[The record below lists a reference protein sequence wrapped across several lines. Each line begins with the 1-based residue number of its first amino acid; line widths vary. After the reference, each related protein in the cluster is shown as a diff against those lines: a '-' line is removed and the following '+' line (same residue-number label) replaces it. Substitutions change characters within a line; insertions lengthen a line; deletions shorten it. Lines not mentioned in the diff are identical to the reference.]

1 MEPRPV
7 LRKNLGL
14 IIKNDIIRENERLSR
29 SPSYERCG
37 MLSPYQDKSPLHSPS
52 YTNRDFGMSITRSQR
67 DLLSPSYGLASV
79 RSTSPSLSSHRD
91 SFSLHR
97 DSLSSHRDSLSIHR
111 DRLSSHP
118 DSLSSHRDSLSSNRD
133 SWSSPRDRLS
143 SHRDTLSSPRD
154 ILHSTWQKESRA
166 RSPGLSYRSVHKY
179 DEEILL
185 STERQ
190 RRSTSVDRHVPTG
203 SSLSYYREDR
213 SFLDRTDL
221 RATRSPSPFSRSS
234 FSDRLHSPFSERGNY
249 RDVSPLV
256 SQERLYS
263 PNRNRNSSSVHDT
276 GGKSPEESVSY
287 TKQSHQDRHSVG
299 IQRKQIISSQENY
312 FTPIIQD
319 EKSHKDLT
327 SHDTLSSGQACDVQH
342 IPTQPCISSNNPPA
356 VTIQDEKSND
366 SDFSNQSSS
375 QTFPRNQSTN
385 ERQEKT
391 EESLHSSISKRSVS
405 ADEKMFLSVEGG
417 HLILQATGG
426 AVVKSGQ
433 RTFSVMMGQPK
444 RISEDKS
451 TLERRLSLNE
461 NSLVGQ
467 KGASSF
473 IEASS
478 TDDFDNISM
487 KGRETKSNKGVS
499 RISDDCENMVKGPK
513 DVNTG
518 SKASVRDAGI
528 SKAEAVDLK
537 TEAFKKETGKMNDRE
552 VQNKLDNVTIDK
564 INAGAKTESQS
575 NKKFDSVK
583 MTEVDVEVKKNEKEG
598 TNDKEKQYLKCSKD
612 KASEDCEERRARSG
626 QREGR
631 GQSRRLVSDQ
641 EDRRD
646 RRSRSRTPVRFL
658 LVSNKLE
665 TSGSKDSPCCVKD
678 HSSTDRKAT
687 TKSNESDQMTSKSQK
702 IKTTKDV
709 DEEIATEAQKKKVP
723 NEESWSNEKIS
734 QVKIQRQSH
743 NTSKET
749 MPSIEKISKAGG
761 EIQAKSS
768 DIKQTE
774 TKKDAGQTHSS
785 TDSEKVQ
792 ISEKHAKIVVGR
804 PKSIM
809 EPENTK
815 SMSSFQDETE
825 FNHDTLMSRKK
836 ELAQERT
843 VHGKTS
849 SSDCKVIT
857 LTLKP
862 VAQETNLGEI
872 SIVKKEDSAVNTK
885 KNLAGDA
892 NKFMQGSKDDTK
904 SSPISKEV
912 SFLEDK
918 KATGKEI
925 PVIVIKDEV
934 VKRNDLESPKATDS
948 KDRTDNQSN
957 FGFNRDRLFA
967 KLDPR
972 GYKIENLRR
981 KSSSSSDS
989 SLKSPDVFSEGK
1001 ISPDAFSSGQY
1012 TSFEYSTEK
1021 ELTHKKEGMRVISSS
1036 EDTKKSKKGKQ
1047 ILPELLPPSEPV
1059 LQKAKQ
1065 DPVQSNI
1072 QIAEELDQRKPNKK
1086 VDEGPAATQNEKKQN
1101 STDHNSMSKSI
1112 KDNSGHYKSDDTK
1125 PSVLES
1131 DTSSDR
1137 ADKKKTESK
1146 TVDDRKQAI
1155 QKDQTNTTFKDL
1167 IRKTRSR
1174 LHGVSDDSE
1183 SDQQNNTIS
1192 KPQEMSPKPKKKQES
1207 PDIAKHLESKSNA
1220 VEKLSS
1226 QEHKSVGSERNSK
1239 NGSEDRAK
1247 SLSSS
1252 EGSDTKV
1259 SINPG
1264 GTSIK
1269 MLNDSSLKGGDTK
1282 IGSPLT
1288 KLKDT
1293 KTKMKQS
1300 EVEFEFKT
1308 QSKEVPVSQILNT
1321 KVLDKSAAKG
1331 GESKQ
1336 SEKEF
1341 KQKIVKDKDGQ
1352 KEILF
1357 KPQNKIRSTSETN
1370 EQSVNLTTI
1379 KTEKLENTKNSVDK
1393 NKLTESSVSTG
1404 NLGES
1409 SSNINQP
1416 RKAEVSSNSSSNITT
1431 KGSESSKD
1439 TGEDNL
1445 VSNRSDVKEV
1455 TKMTENRNELS
1466 SKSVTKLGSPKQRR
1480 EKQALSDDIT
1490 QMTDIK
1496 VDLKQ
1501 ARANLQNKKKDKISS
1516 TEITAESREG
1526 IIGKKSVTDGNS
1538 KIHET
1543 TTMAPESP
1551 LIISSVEK
1559 EQKISS
1565 PKCLPKL
1572 EKTEQVDNF
1581 EKETISPTLTKRR
1594 TDNSKQNVID
1604 NKDTAGFKDVIGNLK
1619 ASLKTKPKDT
1629 KSLVSEK
1636 ESTNIYQLKKL
1647 DNSAQ
1652 QKTQEKQLLEDK
1664 SEKFTT
1670 ETRKYD
1676 STDKQKE
1683 FTFKK
1688 GKETKERDMS
1698 KTLDLENDKKLSLN
1712 KLQDERKEQ
1721 KLKMNIIKSEV
1732 IVSESVS
1739 TTIEKAEETDVTDKK
1754 SNEKKSDERKMDKKA
1769 QLNESVQTKSDDI
1782 CLKDVISQTKGKLQK
1797 PSKSINNKT
1806 DQCQDVKQSKPG
1818 DQDPIKDKEPKGSK
1832 TKTQNFKDNES
1843 VGRDLKDSKARA
1855 QNVNDDKPVDQD
1867 LIDKDSKTRGQ
1878 CLKDK
1883 KSVDKDLKDRGVQ
1896 DVKDNKSIDQDFE
1909 KSNARDQCSKD
1920 TMTVGQDLK
1929 DIKDFKDNKT
1939 IVKDLKDINTK
1950 VPNFNDN
1957 TSRGQNLKDNKS
1969 VGLDLKVNQSKVKD
1983 LKDNKA
1989 GVVDSL
1995 KDSRPGRGDLTPG
2008 HNNLDHKKTG
2018 GTKDKDIKLGD
2029 IRLTGNK
2036 SGGLDTRDRE
2046 LESTNQENN
2055 KLVVSDIKNTEKTTA
2070 GGQDLKKSYDKTGG
2084 RDIQVK
2090 KIGQEN
2096 FKDSEKKFQ
2105 GHKDYITAQDPSD
2118 KLNAKHFKE
2127 DKERVIEYKE
2137 RSNSVNVKNY
2147 AVKETKALGSNSTD
2161 NASSVKDST
2170 LTTKSRETRDLKLNE
2185 NNAFDKKTQR
2195 NPNQINKYQT
2205 ELEDAQKRRAPS
2217 NNLSKKLANK
2227 DPKERAQLDKSAL
2240 DNVTNIMDKQTTEVS
2255 IKQEGE
2261 KSKNRHHTSKTADGK
2276 TIVPDTGNTKSISS
2290 SDVNLHSQ
2298 ADDKVHSTQNTG
2310 SSAKESKLVNQE
2322 KESNEMCQGTSML
2335 GTHRKKQSNAKN
2347 EAEGIGVTDSLSNLD
2362 REEETFS
2369 YSLTKLKTAREADS
2383 NTELKK
2389 PSRVHLQNGD
2399 RQDSSSEKKH
2409 VNNANVQDPPQEIKS
2424 VNIQPRISAK
2434 NRSVNSTETTHDVSK
2449 DNKSTKVKTD
2459 VSEESGKNKDSGT
2472 ARKKSKVLREF
2483 VTINDVTPVSYTEH
2497 AEVKMKDI
2505 HESRVNESII
2515 ARKPDEKVVKI
2526 ETGDIKD
2533 CESKSL
2539 KMEELDL
2546 KENSNEKSL
2555 NLPKIS
2561 MTSSVNSKKK
2571 SDLDSTSLQESER
2584 TLSLK
2589 ESQPNGDT
2597 ETSTGNK
2604 TKSNK
2609 IDLLQTK
2616 TKGRHKFVLPA
2627 LKSAKAKT
2635 DVKSKNENEDV
2646 YESGNDIGVNKN
2658 GVKGKLGETR
2668 TGKTKDII
2676 ESTKID
2682 EKKST
2687 GGEATPKSTLKVTFE
2702 TKENYST
2709 ESEVNGS
2716 HQTKHQGNIKNTQ
2729 YGKEV
2734 KHSSGSPKQTRK
2746 KMATA
2751 GNESA
2756 VQETQK
2762 KVQFK
2767 DVDKDYQRK
2776 VYAQEVAKKIQTSI
2790 IAEMRN
2796 KLRSKATAIEKH
2808 QERIKA
2814 KESRAVDNIT
2824 PEPKVPETTNESEVK
2839 GRPEMLKKSKAVT
2852 GVALDKNVHSS
2863 ETEKTLQKV
2872 SSLGES
2878 LKKQE
2883 KEPSIISSNENKHLV
2898 IESQGNVKSRQ
2909 NEGQVTNKE
2918 TKSIP
2923 SDETKIKIPPKNGEV
2938 KLETDK
2944 KVSEFKED
2952 SKLNKKDIQISKGVE
2967 SKHDND
2973 IQFISTSFSGPE
2985 HDTVSYK
2992 GRGDKSSATLVN
3004 KNHTDVCEDRD
3015 KNAEVKLSEKGFFNV
3030 SKYITNT
3037 KIQEFKKKL
3046 NTDVT
3051 HSKKDEKDKLSEKDI
3066 QISKG
3071 VEPRQINDIQFIS
3084 TSFSGPDSPTSY
3096 STGSK
3101 EDQKSPE
3108 LTYKRFDFDES
3119 SESKSLSSDSTVKE
3133 EQVSDDEVEDTTNED
3148 IMAELRKL
3156 LPLEIF
3162 SSRKRHV
3169 EESSIEDDTPCDCC
3183 ECQGSSDEEYSVDGR
3198 IPQLSVIGEE
3208 DEEAVSVFD
3217 PDNEEME
3224 FHRKFME
3231 KVYGRNPRASKVFN
3245 PGVIVESGSDS
3256 SENGE
3261 TEEQEIEEFEGKKKP
3276 VFDIEAF
3283 LKYTGN
3289 VEDWLERIEDLV
3301 PPRLPIEK
3309 PELYTIS
3316 PESVTLTW
3324 KRARVPDK
3332 IRDTCNLTYTV
3343 EVRNP
3348 PNLDWREL
3356 VTSLTSTNT
3365 DIKGL
3370 HPRLDYLFRIRAWNE
3385 YGCSEP
3391 SLPVSLHRPIEL
3403 SDDYDSG
3410 EDWDE
3415 QYRVTLG
3422 DLDTPIDEAPPKLPM
3437 ETPRIRDSGETAM
3450 LSWFPARIPAY
3461 AKKTPITYIIEIK
3474 EPHVPGWSRLTSGI
3488 SDTNYMIEGLRPT
3501 QDYQF
3506 RVKAETQ
3513 YGVSDPTLPAS
3524 LDRPKEIGKKSDFLA
3539 DPGYYEIF
3547 KRDWDSHTD
3556 KNKRSS
3562 VDLLREDIDLPIKR
3576 EPQSPGVPPRIPSS
3590 RPLISHQYPDR
3601 LTLSWMPAR
3610 VPSYVKSQKLTYIVE
3625 VREPPST
3632 LWRSL
3637 TDNLRDTEY
3646 DVTNLNPEQD
3656 YLFRVRAKNE
3666 YGLSEP
3672 TMPVSVIRERDEY
3685 VPHSYSRS
3693 GSFDSGSPWVRSR
3706 ASSVESLRK
3715 QKSFDFTDD
3724 ESDIFINREK
3734 KACPPEFKATNEDVH
3749 YGVEGSSCKVI
3760 LGVKGY
3766 PLPSTSWFFM
3776 GTEVDYG
3783 NSFKANISP
3792 SGNAT
3797 LEIIKL
3803 TKDLVGEY
3811 KCTAENEHGTATKV
3825 VRLQLADQ
3833 PTVLDPISDLTL
3845 DSHKSGKLVCRVD
3858 GFPYPT
3864 VKFLKDSRP
3873 LAGSSRLRV
3882 DFEPPDTWTLTLDK
3896 AITTDSGVY
3905 TCVAEN
3911 MAGKATCS
3919 AKVTIEENEDDLD
3932 RDLMAKPLPY
3942 REAFMEDY
3950 YYVLEEIGRGRH
3962 GIVRRVLDKFTGSQ
3976 YAAKFIHVC
3985 DEHQRR
3991 FFRTELNVLRWL
4003 NQRGVPKVVDAFV
4016 TERRIVIITEIVT
4029 DYDIIDSLLQSPT
4042 PTESMVA
4049 AHIKQLLLVIKE
4061 LHKAAVLHLDIK
4073 PSNIRFGTN
4082 NDLTLIDFGFSERIQ
4097 RNKEVR
4103 KNYGTPGFCSPEQVH
4118 NEPVSEASDVWS
4130 IGATVYTLLTGL
4142 SPFGGSTEQE
4152 VLQSTIQYRW
4162 QEVDGLSPDAKD
4174 FLSKILIRNQKE
4186 RMTVDG
4192 CLSHPWIKNSES
4204 QGGVINKEGLS
4215 EFQAQYKLK
4224 SRSAATR
4231 GPVLLQSLL
4240 SVLEGRQET
4249 GIRLGKD
4256 SATGEL
4262 SFPESGL
4269 YGEYLDQESWFDW
4282 QSRYYYG
4289 LDADE
4294 SETESVCEDPVLKK
4308 EREWLQMAEDQ
4319 KQQLQRPQDF
4329 FPKEEEEED
4338 NPQFTIK
4345 LHDTYYKPGDKI
4357 ALSCHVTGSSNVSV
4371 SWFQNEELISDGK
4384 RMKTTLSEDGIA
4396 SLVISSAKAY
4406 DDGIYKCTARNKT
4419 GKSSTYARVMVGETP
4434 SQPGRPVISQVS
4446 SCDVL
4451 LLWEPPENDGNSD
4464 IINYRVDYRQSGSD
4478 CWCLGTFS
4486 INECA
4491 LVTGLTPDT
4500 SYRFRV
4506 CCLNKLGNSP
4516 YSVSSVLITT
4526 KPKGS
4531 ADISLDP
4538 FTISQLSKQHEGL
4551 SFYQPP
4557 KNIVSPEDVRSREI
4571 TLQTS
4576 NVEEFYSFS
4585 NILWRGKFSS
4595 YVRSTDK
4602 TNKNNYITKITPC
4615 SDSNKDSL
4623 TRELEFLRTINHER
4637 FVHLYGA
4644 YFYLDQY
4651 YWILEYLSGV
4661 NVVEHF
4667 SYKSKYTEDMVA
4679 IVIRQVLDG
4688 LQFLH
4693 YHGYAH
4699 LNIQPSSIMMV
4710 NRRRLDVRIV
4720 DFGLVQKV
4728 IKEGQIVP
4736 RDGNP
4741 EFMAPEVV
4749 VKETTSYPADIWSV
4763 GVLAFLL
4770 LSGESPFKGQDEET
4784 TFANIAYNRYNALS
4798 LYENITKEA
4807 LKFIFRV
4814 LKRVAR
4820 NRMTADEC
4828 LEDKW
4833 LQTSETML
4841 KFRTEAVF
4849 PTVKLRNYVTESF
4862 LESLKVSEVQLL
4874 RLREKFLI
4882 TQEAKVEQTLPKAKS
4897 EGEKENPEEQADK
4910 PAVSKK
4916 EVKETD
4922 VTEETSNN
4930 IANEAIDEALS
4941 SENVS

>member
-1 MEPRPV
+1 MHLMQNYILEVKMEPRPL

-52 YTNRDFGMSITRSQR
+52 YANRDFGMSSTRSQR
-67 DLLSPSYGLASV
+67 DLLSPSYGLTSV
-79 RSTSPSLSSHRD
+79 RATSPSLSSHRD

-111 DRLSSHP
+111 DSLSSYQDARSLHRDSLSSHR

-133 SWSSPRDRLS
+133 SWSSQRDSLS

-154 ILHSTWQKESRA
+154 ILYSTWQRESRA

-185 STERQ
+185 SSERQ
-190 RRSTSVDRHVPTG
+190 RRSTSVDRPVTTG

-221 RATRSPSPFSRSS
+221 RATRSPSPFSKPSY
-234 FSDRLHSPFSERGNY
+234 SDRLNSPFSERGNY

-263 PNRNRNSSSVHDT
+263 PNRNRDSPSVHDI
-276 GGKSPEESVSY
+276 GSKSREESVSY
-287 TKQSHQDRHSVG
+287 TKQSHQDRHYVG

-319 EKSHKDLT
+319 EKFHKDLT
-327 SHDTLSSGQACDVQH
+327 SHDPLSSGQACDVQH
-342 IPTQPCISSNNPPA
+342 IPTQPCISSNNPTA

-487 KGRETKSNKGVS
+487 KGRETKSNKRVS
-499 RISDDCENMVKGPK
+499 RISDDCENIVKGPK

-537 TEAFKKETGKMNDRE
+537 TEAFKKETGKMNDKE

-575 NKKFDSVK
+575 NKKFDSVN

-598 TNDKEKQYLKCSKD
+598 KNDKEKQYSKCSKD
-612 KASEDCEERRARSG
+612 KASEECEERRARSG
-626 QREGR
+626 EREGR

-665 TSGSKDSPCCVKD
+665 TSGGKDSPCCVKD
-678 HSSTDRKAT
+678 HSCSTDRKA
-687 TKSNESDQMTSKSQK
+687 SGQMTSKTQK
-702 IKTTKDV
+702 NKTTKDV

-749 MPSIEKISKAGG
+749 MPSIDKISKAGG
-761 EIQAKSS
+761 EIHAKSS

-849 SSDCKVIT
+849 SSGCKVIT

-872 SIVKKEDSAVNTK
+872 SVVKKEDSAVNTK

-892 NKFMQGSKDDTK
+892 NNVMQGSKDDTK

-972 GYKIENLRR
+972 GYKMENLRR

-1001 ISPDAFSSGQY
+1001 ISPDPFSSGQY

-1021 ELTHKKEGMRVISSS
+1021 ELTHKKEGMRVISSL
-1036 EDTKKSKKGKQ
+1036 EGTKESKKGGQ

-1131 DTSSDR
+1131 DTNSDR
-1137 ADKKKTESK
+1137 ADKKRTESK

-1207 PDIAKHLESKSNA
+1207 PDLAKHLESKSNA

-1269 MLNDSSLKGGDTK
+1269 MLNDSSLMGGDTK

-1300 EVEFEFKT
+1300 EVESDFKT
-1308 QSKEVPVSQILNT
+1308 QSKEVPVPQILNT
-1321 KVLDKSAAKG
+1321 KVLDKTAVKG

-1341 KQKIVKDKDGQ
+1341 EQKIVKDKDSQ

-1357 KPQNKIRSTSETN
+1357 EPQNKLRSTAETN

-1431 KGSESSKD
+1431 KGSES

-1455 TKMTENRNELS
+1455 TKMTEDRNELS

-1490 QMTDIK
+1490 QTTDIK

-1501 ARANLQNKKKDKISS
+1501 ARANLQNKKKDKISN

-1551 LIISSVEK
+1551 SLISSVEK

-1594 TDNSKQNVID
+1594 MDNSKQNVLD
-1604 NKDTAGFKDVIGNLK
+1604 NKDTAGFKDVIGNMK
-1619 ASLKTKPKDT
+1619 ASLKTKPKDA

-1652 QKTQEKQLLEDK
+1652 QKSKEKQLLEDK

-1688 GKETKERDMS
+1688 GKETKERDMF
-1698 KTLDLENDKKLSLN
+1698 KTLDLENDKKPSLN

-1721 KLKMNIIKSEV
+1721 KLKMNIIKSDVNV
-1732 IVSESVS
+1732 IESVS
-1739 TTIEKAEETDVTDKK
+1739 TTIKKAEETDVKDKK

-1769 QLNESVQTKSDDI
+1769 QLNDSVQTKSDDI
-1782 CLKDVISQTKGKLQK
+1782 CLKDVISQTKGNLQK

-1806 DQCQDVKQSKPG
+1806 DQCHDVKQSKPG

-1855 QNVNDDKPVDQD
+1855 QNVNDNKPVDQD
-1867 LIDKDSKTRGQ
+1867 FIDKDSKTRGQ

-1883 KSVDKDLKDRGVQ
+1883 KSVDKDLKDRGVKG
-1896 DVKDNKSIDQDFE
+1896 VKDNKSIDREIE

-1920 TMTVGQDLK
+1920 TRSVGQDLK

-1939 IVKDLKDINTK
+1939 TVKDLKDINTK

-1957 TSRGQNLKDNKS
+1957 KSRGQNLKDIKS
-1969 VGLDLKVNQSKVKD
+1969 VGLDLKVNQSKVED
-1983 LKDNKA
+1983 SKDNKV
-1989 GVVDSL
+1989 GVGDSL
-1995 KDSRPGRGDLTPG
+1995 KDNRPGSRDVTQG

-2029 IRLTGNK
+2029 IKLTGNK

-2046 LESTNQENN
+2046 LESRNQEDK
-2055 KLVVSDIKNTEKTTA
+2055 KLVVSDIKNTEKTTT
-2070 GGQDLKKSYDKTGG
+2070 GGQDHKKSNDKTGG

-2090 KIGQEN
+2090 KVGQEN

-2105 GHKDYITAQDPSD
+2105 GHKDYITARDPTD
-2118 KLNAKHFKE
+2118 KLNANFFKE
-2127 DKERVIEYKE
+2127 DKERGIENKE
-2137 RSNSVNVKNY
+2137 KSNSVNVKNY

-2161 NASSVKDST
+2161 NASSVKDSA
-2170 LTTKSRETRDLKLNE
+2170 LTTKSVETRDLKLNE

-2205 ELEDAQKRRAPS
+2205 ELEDAQKRTAPS

-2347 EAEGIGVTDSLSNLD
+2347 EVEGIGVTDSLSNLD
-2362 REEETFS
+2362 RKEATS

-2389 PSRVHLQNGD
+2389 PSRVRQNGD
-2399 RQDSSSEKKH
+2399 KQDSSSEKKH

-2434 NRSVNSTETTHDVSK
+2434 NRSVNSTEATHDVSK
-2449 DNKSTKVKTD
+2449 DNKSTKAKTD

-2505 HESRVNESII
+2505 HESKVNESII
-2515 ARKPDEKVVKI
+2515 ARKPDEKNVKI

-2546 KENSNEKSL
+2546 KENNNEKSL

-2561 MTSSVNSKKK
+2561 MTSSVNSNKK

-2589 ESQPNGDT
+2589 ESQPNEDT

-2646 YESGNDIGVNKN
+2646 YESGNDNGVNKN
-2658 GVKGKLGETR
+2658 GLKGKMGGTC
-2668 TGKTKDII
+2668 TGKTDNKDII

-2687 GGEATPKSTLKVTFE
+2687 RGEATPKSTLKVTFE
-2702 TKENYST
+2702 TEENYST
-2709 ESEVNGS
+2709 ESEVKGS

-2839 GRPEMLKKSKAVT
+2839 GRPEMLKKSRAVT
-2852 GVALDKNVHSS
+2852 GVGLDKNVHSS

-2883 KEPSIISSNENKHLV
+2883 KERSLISSNEKKHLV

-2923 SDETKIKIPPKNGEV
+2923 SDDTEIKIPPKKAEV

-2944 KVSEFKED
+2944 KVSEFKKD
-2952 SKLNKKDIQISKGVE
+2952 SKLNEKDIQISKGVE
-2967 SKHDND
+2967 LKHDND
-2973 IQFISTSFSGPE
+2973 IQFVSTSFSGPE
-2985 HDTVSYK
+2985 HDSVSYK
-2992 GRGDKSSATLVN
+2992 GRGDKSSANLVN
-3004 KNHTDVCEDRD
+3004 KNHTDVCEDKD
-3015 KNAEVKLSEKGFFNV
+3015 KDAEVKLSDKGFFNV

-3084 TSFSGPDSPTSY
+3084 TSFSGPDSPTSN

-3162 SSRKRHV
+3162 SSRRRHV
-3169 EESSIEDDTPCDCC
+3169 EESLIEDDTPCDCC

-3261 TEEQEIEEFEGKKKP
+3261 TEEQEIEEFEGRKKP

-3289 VEDWLERIEDLV
+3289 VEDWLERIEDLGNI
-3301 PPRLPIEK
+3301 PGML
-3309 PELYTIS
+3309 
-3316 PESVTLTW
+3316 
-3324 KRARVPDK
+3324 
-3332 IRDTCNLTYTV
+3332 
-3343 EVRNP
+3343 
-3348 PNLDWREL
+3348 L
-3356 VTSLTSTNT
+3356 VTMY
-3365 DIKGL
+3365 
-3370 HPRLDYLFRIRAWNE
+3370 H
-3385 YGCSEP
+3385 
-3391 SLPVSLHRPIEL
+3391 
-3403 SDDYDSG
+3403 
-3410 EDWDE
+3410 
-3415 QYRVTLG
+3415 
-3422 DLDTPIDEAPPKLPM
+3422 
-3437 ETPRIRDSGETAM
+3437 
-3450 LSWFPARIPAY
+3450 
-3461 AKKTPITYIIEIK
+3461 
-3474 EPHVPGWSRLTSGI
+3474 
-3488 SDTNYMIEGLRPT
+3488 
-3501 QDYQF
+3501 
-3506 RVKAETQ
+3506 
-3513 YGVSDPTLPAS
+3513 
-3524 LDRPKEIGKKSDFLA
+3524 
-3539 DPGYYEIF
+3539 
-3547 KRDWDSHTD
+3547 
-3556 KNKRSS
+3556 
-3562 VDLLREDIDLPIKR
+3562 
-3576 EPQSPGVPPRIPSS
+3576 
-3590 RPLISHQYPDR
+3590 
-3601 LTLSWMPAR
+3601 
-3610 VPSYVKSQKLTYIVE
+3610 
-3625 VREPPST
+3625 
-3632 LWRSL
+3632 
-3637 TDNLRDTEY
+3637 
-3646 DVTNLNPEQD
+3646 
-3656 YLFRVRAKNE
+3656 
-3666 YGLSEP
+3666 
-3672 TMPVSVIRERDEY
+3672 
-3685 VPHSYSRS
+3685 
-3693 GSFDSGSPWVRSR
+3693 
-3706 ASSVESLRK
+3706 
-3715 QKSFDFTDD
+3715 
-3724 ESDIFINREK
+3724 
-3734 KACPPEFKATNEDVH
+3734 
-3749 YGVEGSSCKVI
+3749 
-3760 LGVKGY
+3760 
-3766 PLPSTSWFFM
+3766 
-3776 GTEVDYG
+3776 
-3783 NSFKANISP
+3783 
-3792 SGNAT
+3792 
-3797 LEIIKL
+3797 KL
-3803 TKDLVGEY
+3803 TKYCL
-3811 KCTAENEHGTATKV
+3811 
-3825 VRLQLADQ
+3825 
-3833 PTVLDPISDLTL
+3833 
-3845 DSHKSGKLVCRVD
+3845 KLHTECCE
-3858 GFPYPT
+3858 GM
-3864 VKFLKDSRP
+3864 LS
-3873 LAGSSRLRV
+3873 L
-3882 DFEPPDTWTLTLDK
+3882 
-3896 AITTDSGVY
+3896 
-3905 TCVAEN
+3905 
-3911 MAGKATCS
+3911 
-3919 AKVTIEENEDDLD
+3919 
-3932 RDLMAKPLPY
+3932 LPQ
-3942 REAFMEDY
+3942 F
-3950 YYVLEEIGRGRH
+3950 
-3962 GIVRRVLDKFTGSQ
+3962 
-3976 YAAKFIHVC
+3976 
-3985 DEHQRR
+3985 RR
-3991 FFRTELNVLRWL
+3991 F
-4003 NQRGVPKVVDAFV
+4003 
-4016 TERRIVIITEIVT
+4016 
-4029 DYDIIDSLLQSPT
+4029 SLYL
-4042 PTESMVA
+4042 
-4049 AHIKQLLLVIKE
+4049 
-4061 LHKAAVLHLDIK
+4061 
-4073 PSNIRFGTN
+4073 
-4082 NDLTLIDFGFSERIQ
+4082 
-4097 RNKEVR
+4097 
-4103 KNYGTPGFCSPEQVH
+4103 
-4118 NEPVSEASDVWS
+4118 SDVM
-4130 IGATVYTLLTGL
+4130 
-4142 SPFGGSTEQE
+4142 Q
-4152 VLQSTIQYRW
+4152 
-4162 QEVDGLSPDAKD
+4162 
-4174 FLSKILIRNQKE
+4174 
-4186 RMTVDG
+4186 
-4192 CLSHPWIKNSES
+4192 
-4204 QGGVINKEGLS
+4204 
-4215 EFQAQYKLK
+4215 
-4224 SRSAATR
+4224 
-4231 GPVLLQSLL
+4231 
-4240 SVLEGRQET
+4240 
-4249 GIRLGKD
+4249 
-4256 SATGEL
+4256 
-4262 SFPESGL
+4262 
-4269 YGEYLDQESWFDW
+4269 
-4282 QSRYYYG
+4282 
-4289 LDADE
+4289 
-4294 SETESVCEDPVLKK
+4294 
-4308 EREWLQMAEDQ
+4308 
-4319 KQQLQRPQDF
+4319 
-4329 FPKEEEEED
+4329 
-4338 NPQFTIK
+4338 
-4345 LHDTYYKPGDKI
+4345 
-4357 ALSCHVTGSSNVSV
+4357 
-4371 SWFQNEELISDGK
+4371 
-4384 RMKTTLSEDGIA
+4384 
-4396 SLVISSAKAY
+4396 
-4406 DDGIYKCTARNKT
+4406 
-4419 GKSSTYARVMVGETP
+4419 
-4434 SQPGRPVISQVS
+4434 
-4446 SCDVL
+4446 
-4451 LLWEPPENDGNSD
+4451 
-4464 IINYRVDYRQSGSD
+4464 
-4478 CWCLGTFS
+4478 
-4486 INECA
+4486 
-4491 LVTGLTPDT
+4491 
-4500 SYRFRV
+4500 
-4506 CCLNKLGNSP
+4506 
-4516 YSVSSVLITT
+4516 
-4526 KPKGS
+4526 
-4531 ADISLDP
+4531 
-4538 FTISQLSKQHEGL
+4538 
-4551 SFYQPP
+4551 
-4557 KNIVSPEDVRSREI
+4557 
-4571 TLQTS
+4571 
-4576 NVEEFYSFS
+4576 
-4585 NILWRGKFSS
+4585 
-4595 YVRSTDK
+4595 
-4602 TNKNNYITKITPC
+4602 
-4615 SDSNKDSL
+4615 
-4623 TRELEFLRTINHER
+4623 
-4637 FVHLYGA
+4637 
-4644 YFYLDQY
+4644 
-4651 YWILEYLSGV
+4651 
-4661 NVVEHF
+4661 
-4667 SYKSKYTEDMVA
+4667 
-4679 IVIRQVLDG
+4679 
-4688 LQFLH
+4688 
-4693 YHGYAH
+4693 
-4699 LNIQPSSIMMV
+4699 
-4710 NRRRLDVRIV
+4710 
-4720 DFGLVQKV
+4720 
-4728 IKEGQIVP
+4728 
-4736 RDGNP
+4736 
-4741 EFMAPEVV
+4741 
-4749 VKETTSYPADIWSV
+4749 
-4763 GVLAFLL
+4763 
-4770 LSGESPFKGQDEET
+4770 
-4784 TFANIAYNRYNALS
+4784 
-4798 LYENITKEA
+4798 
-4807 LKFIFRV
+4807 
-4814 LKRVAR
+4814 
-4820 NRMTADEC
+4820 
-4828 LEDKW
+4828 
-4833 LQTSETML
+4833 
-4841 KFRTEAVF
+4841 
-4849 PTVKLRNYVTESF
+4849 
-4862 LESLKVSEVQLL
+4862 
-4874 RLREKFLI
+4874 
-4882 TQEAKVEQTLPKAKS
+4882 
-4897 EGEKENPEEQADK
+4897 
-4910 PAVSKK
+4910 
-4916 EVKETD
+4916 
-4922 VTEETSNN
+4922 
-4930 IANEAIDEALS
+4930 
-4941 SENVS
+4941 